1 MGFSIMQFSKKKH
14 KEQKT
19 TTMFKQL
26 SQISKEEAIKNLNGS
41 MNGLTTNNV
50 EDRIKKYGKN
60 IFSHKR
66 FIWYKKLVHNIIN
79 PFIIILMLIVI
90 YNFISYSLPDN
101 EDRNIDLFSA
111 IIVLVMIIMSV
122 FISYFQDYRSYK
134 SSEKLRQLI
143 ETTAS
148 VFRFN
153 DKNKTIDFKNLNS
166 VSNFTKEVLIENLV
180 PGDIIFLS
188 SGDMIPADVRIL
200 SSTDLFINQA
210 ALTGETLPV
219 EKHASDHSN
228 AAKESSILELQNL
241 CFMGTSVVSGGAIAI
256 VMATGSNTY
265 FGSIASAIAGKR
277 PFTSFDKGIKKVS
290 YILVG
295 FMCVMVPLIF
305 IINVITKGSII
316 TALIFSISVAIGIT
330 PEMLPMIVSANLARG
345 AVKLA
350 SKKVIIK
357 NITSIQNFGAMDIL
371 CTDKT
376 GTLTEERIELI
387 KHLNPDG
394 VKSDKVLEMAYL
406 NSFFQTGLKNNID
419 KTIVE
424 HIKNNR
430 ISFTDMPYRKIDEI
444 PFDFARRRMSV
455 VVSKDKVTN
464 TLICKGAVEEILKI
478 CTQVDI
484 GGKVIA
490 LTDKI
495 KNNVLKLSVNLN
507 NDGLR
512 VIAIAYKSFTS
523 DKNIFHVNDEE
534 NLVLSGYVGF
544 LDVPKPSAIKA
555 INSLKQHGV
564 SVKILTGDNEIV
576 TKAICKKVGLNPGI
590 PLLGTDIDKMDDQH
604 LRTIVGNT
612 TIFAKMDPLQKARI
626 IDILKLNGHT
636 VGFLGDGIN
645 DAVALHHADVG
656 ISVNSAT
663 DIAKEASDIILLE
676 KDLEVLEEGV
686 ISGRNTFGNILKYI
700 KITISSNFG
709 NSLSILIASIW
720 LPFLPMMAI
729 QLLLQ
734 NLLYDISQLA
744 IPWDRVDNDFLA
756 KPQKWDTKSI
766 LPFAFWN
773 GPLSSIF
780 DITTYLFLGYG
791 LGIFAKYS
799 AVSPESAT
807 ALSQV
812 ALFQTGCFVLGITTQ
827 TLIVQLLR
835 TSKIPFLQ
843 SRPTWQ
849 LFTTTVLITGIGI
862 LIPYTA
868 LGTAIG
874 LTAMIPVLF
883 YAYLAV
889 VVVVYFLT
897 SQALK
902 MLYIKVNKR
911 WL

>member
-1 MGFSIMQFSKKKH
+1 MRFWKKKH
-14 KEQKT
+14 KELKT
-19 TTMFKQL
+19 TTMFKQF
-26 SQISKEEAIKNLNGS
+26 SQMSKEEAIKKLNGN
-41 MNGLTTNNV
+41 MKGLKINDV
-50 EDRIKKYGKN
+50 EDRIKEYGKN

-66 FIWYKKLVHNIIN
+66 FVWYKKLVHNIIN
-79 PFIIILMLIVI
+79 PFIIILTLIVI
-90 YNFISYSLPDN
+90 YNFISYSVIDDSD
-101 EDRNIDLFSA
+101 DRNVDLFSA
-111 IIVLVMIIMSV
+111 IIVLVMIVMSV

-148 VFRFN
+148 VFRFQ
-153 DKNKTIDFKNLNS
+153 DKNKNIDFNDLNS
-166 VSNFTKEVLIENLV
+166 ISNFTQEVLIENLV

-200 SSTDLFINQA
+200 ASTDLFINQA

-219 EKHASDHSN
+219 EKHAIDPTN
-228 AAKESSILELQNL
+228 DVKKSSILELQNL

-256 VMATGSNTY
+256 VMATGANTY
-265 FGSIASAIAGKR
+265 FGSIASAVTGKR
-277 PFTSFDKGIKKVS
+277 PTTSFNKGIKKVS

-305 IINVITKGSII
+305 IVNVVTKESIL
-316 TALIFSISVAIGIT
+316 TALIFSISVAVGIT

-345 AVKLA
+345 AVKL
-350 SKKVIIK
+350 SRKKVIVK
-357 NITSIQNFGAMDIL
+357 NLTSIQNFGAMDIL

-376 GTLTEERIELI
+376 GTLTEDRIELV
-387 KHLNPDG
+387 KHLNPEG
-394 VKSDKVLEMAYL
+394 VESDKVLAMAYL
-406 NSFFQTGLKNNID
+406 NSSFQTGLKNNID

-424 HIKNNR
+424 HIKAHHN
-430 ISFTDMPYRKIDEI
+430 SVTDIPYRKIDEI

-455 VVSKDKVTN
+455 VVSKNKVTN

-484 GGKVIA
+484 GGKVIT

-495 KNNVLKLSVNLN
+495 KDNVLKLSVDLN

-512 VIAIAYKSFTS
+512 VIAIAYKPFTS
-523 DKNIFHVNDEE
+523 DKKIFKISDEE
-534 NLVLSGYVGF
+534 KLILSGYIGF

-555 INSLKQHGV
+555 INSLNQHGV
-564 SVKILTGDNEIV
+564 AVKILTGDNEIV
-576 TKAICKKVGLNPGI
+576 TKAICKKVGLEPGV
-590 PLLGTDIDKMDDQH
+590 PLLGTDIENMDDQL
-604 LRTIVGNT
+604 LRTIVDKT

-626 IDILKLNGHT
+626 IDMLKLNGHT

-676 KDLEVLEEGV
+676 KDLEVLEQGV
-686 ISGRNTFGNILKYI
+686 VSGRITFGNILKYI

-744 IPWDRVDNDFLA
+744 IPWDRVDNDFVA

-773 GPLSSIF
+773 GPLSSFF
-780 DITTYLFLGYG
+780 DITTFLFLGYG
-791 LGIFAKYS
+791 LHIFSNYNNSSGAD
-799 AVSPESAT
+799 
-807 ALSQV
+807 ALYWIS
-812 ALFQTGCFVLGITTQ
+812 LFQTGWFILGITSQ

-843 SRPTWQ
+843 SRPSWQ
-849 LFTTTVLITGIGI
+849 LFSTTVLITGIGI

-868 LGTAIG
+868 LGTIIG
-874 LTAMIPVLF
+874 LTTISPIF
-883 YAYLAV
+883 YVYLSG
-889 VVVVYFLT
+889 VVVVYFFA
-897 SQALK
+897 SQLLK
-902 MLYIKVNKR
+902 MIYIKVNKR

>member
-1 MGFSIMQFSKKKH
+1 MQFWKKKH

-19 TTMFKQL
+19 TVIFKQF
-26 SQISKEEAIKNLNGS
+26 SQMSKEEVIKKLNGS
-41 MNGLTTNNV
+41 MQGLKPDDV
-50 EDRIKKYGKN
+50 DARIKENGKN

-90 YNFISYSLPDN
+90 YNFISYSLLDN
-101 EDRNIDLFSA
+101 SGDNVDLYSA
-111 IIVLVMIIMSV
+111 IIVLIMIVMSV

-148 VFRFN
+148 VFRSPNDKKIDFN
-153 DKNKTIDFKNLNS
+153 DLNS
-166 VSNFTKEVLIENLV
+166 VSNFTKEILIENLV

-200 SSTDLFINQA
+200 ASTDLFINQA

-219 EKHASDHSN
+219 EKHAIDMN
-228 AAKESSILELQNL
+228 NDVKKSSILELQNL
-241 CFMGTSVVSGGAIAI
+241 CFMGTSVVSGAAVAI
-256 VMATGSNTY
+256 VMATGINTY
-265 FGSIASAIAGKR
+265 FSFIASAVTGKR
-277 PFTSFDKGIKKVS
+277 PITSFNKGIKKVS

-305 IINVITKGSII
+305 IINVFTKGSIL
-316 TALIFSISVAIGIT
+316 TALIFSISVAVGIT
-330 PEMLPMIVSANLARG
+330 PEMLTMIISANLARG
-345 AVKLA
+345 AMKLSRKNVIVKNL
-350 SKKVIIK
+350 
-357 NITSIQNFGAMDIL
+357 TSIQNFGAMDIL

-376 GTLTEERIELI
+376 GTLTEDRIELV
-387 KHLNPDG
+387 KHLNPEG
-394 VKSDKVLEMAYL
+394 VESEKVLEMAYL

-424 HIKNNR
+424 HIKSHN
-430 ISFTDMPYRKIDEI
+430 ISVTNMTYRKIDEI

-455 VVSKDKVTN
+455 VVSKDKTTN

-478 CTQVDI
+478 CTQVEL
-484 GGKVIA
+484 GGKIIT

-495 KNNVLKLSVNLN
+495 KDNVLKLSVNLN

-512 VIAIAYKSFTS
+512 VIAIGYKPFAS
-523 DKNIFHVNDEE
+523 DKEVFKINDEKKII
-534 NLVLSGYVGF
+534 LSGYVSF

-555 INSLKQHGV
+555 INSLNQHGV
-564 SVKILTGDNEIV
+564 AVKILTGDNEIV
-576 TKAICKKVGLNPGI
+576 TKAICKKVGLNPGV
-590 PLLGTDIDKMDDQH
+590 PLLGSDIENMDDQL
-604 LRTIVGNT
+604 LRTVVDKT
-612 TIFAKMDPLQKARI
+612 TIFVKMDPLQKARI
-626 IDILKLNGHT
+626 IDILKLNDHT

-676 KDLEVLEEGV
+676 KDLEVLEQGV
-686 ISGRNTFGNILKYI
+686 VSGRITFGNILKYI

-709 NSLSILIASIW
+709 NSLSILVASIW
-720 LPFLPMMAI
+720 LPFLPMIAL

-744 IPWDRVDNDFLA
+744 IPWDRVDSDFVA
-756 KPQKWDTKSI
+756 KPQKWNTKSI

-773 GPLSSIF
+773 GPLSSFF
-780 DITTYLFLGYG
+780 DITTFLFLGYG
-791 LGIFAKYS
+791 LHIFSNYS
-799 AVSPESAT
+799 NPAGTGHNALYWES
-807 ALSQV
+807 
-812 ALFQTGCFVLGITTQ
+812 LFQTGWFILGITSQ

-843 SRPTWQ
+843 SCPSWQ
-849 LFTTTVLITGIGI
+849 LFSTTILITGIGV
-862 LIPYTA
+862 LIPYTP
-868 LGTAIG
+868 LGSAIG
-874 LTAMIPVLF
+874 LTTILPIF
-883 YAYLAV
+883 YAYLAGV
-889 VVVVYFLT
+889 VVTYFFA
-897 SQALK
+897 SQLVK
-902 MLYIKVNKR
+902 MFYIKVNKR